1 MKLTT
6 MLFLGLGLCLAGEVK
21 LGKPLTL
28 KETTPIAKIN
38 GNPEAFVGKT
48 VQVKGKVADV
58 CQAMGCWMN
67 LVDASGGD
75 PVRIKVNDGEIVFPE
90 TSMGKTAIAEG
101 KFAKIS
107 LTREQAIAQA
117 KHEAEANGRKFD
129 PATVTSAKT
138 TYQIEGTGAVIVE

>member
-1 MKLTT
+1 MKLTAI
-6 MLFLGLGLCLAGEVK
+6 LFLGLGLCLAGEVK

-28 KETTPIAKIN
+28 KEATPIAKIN
-38 GNPEAFVGKT
+38 ANPEAFVGKT

-58 CQAMGCWMN
+58 CQMMGCWMN

-75 PVRIKVNDGEIVFPE
+75 PVRIKVNDGEIVFPK
-90 TSMGKTAIAEG
+90 TSVGQTAIAEG

-107 LTREQAIAQA
+107 LTKEQAIAQA

-138 TYQIEGTGAVIVE
+138 IYQIDGTGAVIVE